1 VLSLNSTRGHNAP
14 TNVVVVE
21 NLHAHETGG
30 GYLDNQQEFR
40 VAETHI
46 AKIAAKAKTRLELA
60 GARKTLTST
69 EGL

>member
-1 VLSLNSTRGHNAP
+1 MKH
-14 TNVVVVE
+14 
-21 NLHAHETGG
+21 G

-60 GARKTLTST
+60 CARKTFTST